1 MNLITDISSGLVV
14 ITGVV
19 VADAQTDAVTQYAGL
34 IEKFGVMAV
43 LLLYFLVRDYFRNK
57 ADEVEKVALKNK
69 QDALEEF
76 IREKLTDKL
85 DDAVTT
91 MRESKRVNKQ
101 LLTALEHK
109 APCMAQAAIAAQA
122 SMKETSIQ

>member
-19 VADAQTDAVTQYAGL
+19 IADAQTDTVTQYAGL
-34 IEKFGVMAV
+34 IEKFGVMAA

-57 ADEVEKVALKNK
+57 ADDVERVALKKN

-76 IREKLTDKL
+76 IRDKLADKL
-85 DDAVTT
+85 DDAVASI
-91 MRESKRVNKQ
+91 RESRNTNKQ
-101 LLTALEHK
+101 LLSALEHK
-109 APCMAQAAIAAQA
+109 TPCMSQAAKAAKA
-122 SMKETSIQ
+122 SMKETEKM